1 MSKASTLAERL
12 SARIAQITIANGYLT
27 DIGLKVFRGKGK
39 LDEADLPCT
48 VLVEGEER
56 VDDSAEIQY
65 KARQRFTFEGHDEC
79 DPDHPNDK
87 AHMIIADLKR
97 ALFSGDR
104 TYGAMVRPRT
114 GLRYAG
120 RRIAT
125 RDDGARIIA
134 ASIDIDCEVTEN
146 LTEP

>member
-1 MSKASTLAERL
+1 MSKASTLAERI
-12 SARIAQITIANGYLT
+12 STRIAQITIVNGYST

-39 LDEADLPCT
+39 LDENDLPCV

-56 VDDSAEIQY
+56 VEDSTETQY
-65 KARQRFTFEGHDEC
+65 KARQRFTLEGHDLC
-79 DPDHPNDK
+79 DPDNPNDK

-97 ALFSGDR
+97 AIFDGDR
-104 TYGAMVRPRT
+104 TFDGIVRPRT

-134 ASIDIDCEVTEN
+134 ASIDFDCEVAES

>member
-12 SARIAQITIANGYLT
+12 SDRIAQITIANGYLT
-27 DIGLKVFRGKGK
+27 NIGAKVFRGKGK
-39 LDEADLPCT
+39 LDENDLPCT

-56 VDDSAEIQY
+56 IDDSSEIQY
-65 KARQRFTFEGHDEC
+65 KARARFTFEGHDAC

-97 ALFSGDR
+97 AIFDGDR
-104 TYGAMVRPRT
+104 TFGGMIRPRI

-134 ASIDIDCEVTEN
+134 ASIDIDCEVAED
-146 LTEP
+146 LTQP